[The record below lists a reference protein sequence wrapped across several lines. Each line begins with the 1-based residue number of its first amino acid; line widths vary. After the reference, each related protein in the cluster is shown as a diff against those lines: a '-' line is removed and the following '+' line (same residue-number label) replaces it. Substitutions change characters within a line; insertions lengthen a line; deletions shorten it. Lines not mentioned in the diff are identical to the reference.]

1 MYQMDQSSPT
11 EGNALKLLKFYVV
24 SKTHSVT
31 RSEFLSLLTSL
42 EAHNPLS
49 VDWVCDYLGH
59 LYHSRGFP
67 CSVELCKERETIVAA
82 PGMLALMTVSLL
94 NKPSGAFDLLR
105 KELAKSKE
113 VMSLYSADRE
123 VLVPLDTQLQ
133 MVDLEGISP
142 LIVRIL
148 AQFDLTPLYVFEPNG
163 CCYAYDS
170 FGKVYIINNDFLKF
184 LMKSPIKKDDYLD
197 DISYEVAPSL
207 NEFGVMFDKGLI
219 PTQFYEYLERSTKI
233 INHSGFDLE
242 KVTRKVL
249 VRPYIF
255 DLYPETTSSPHRSYS
270 ATPRASVETEI
281 RKGETLHDTLLRVV
295 QSELQL
301 ASDYVRARVQQTLEY
316 DRDKRGRITPRV
328 VVDVYIDQDEVRPQ
342 EVKQRSNKAWR
353 KRRGQGRR
361 AERSGGE
368 ELRSTST

>member
-1 MYQMDQSSPT
+1 MYQMDKSLPT

-31 RSEFLSLLTSL
+31 RSEFLTLLNSL
-42 EAHNPLS
+42 EAHNRLTT
-49 VDWVCDYLGH
+49 DWMCDHLAH
-59 LYHSRGFP
+59 LYHLEGYP

-94 NKPSGAFDLLR
+94 NKPSGAFSLLR
-105 KELAKSKE
+105 GELQKSRE
-113 VMSLYSADRE
+113 VMSLYNADRE
-123 VLVPLDTQLQ
+123 ILVPLDPQLQ
-133 MVDLEGISP
+133 LVDLEGISP

-148 AQFDLTPLYVFEPNG
+148 NQFDLTPLYVFEPNG

-170 FGKVYIINNDFLKF
+170 FGKVYIVNNDFLKF
-184 LMKSPIKKDDYLD
+184 LMKCPIKKDDYLD

-233 INHSGFDLE
+233 INQSGFDLE

-255 DLYPETTSSPHRSYS
+255 DLYPETSPSLQRSFH

-295 QSELQL
+295 HDELHL
-301 ASDYVRARVQQTLEY
+301 ASDYVRAKVQPTLEY

-328 VVDVYIDQDEVRPQ
+328 VVDVYIDQDEEVRPQ
-342 EVKQRSNKAWR
+342 ESRPKNNKAWR
-353 KRRGQGRR
+353 KRRAQQRR
-361 AERSGGE
+361 GVSQEGAEKRAAQ
-368 ELRSTST
+368 